1 MTPTTIRKTLI
12 SAAVAAAT
20 LHAGQIAAAQ
30 IEEVIVTTQKREQSL
45 QDIPLAVSA
54 FSGSFMEKA
63 QISDVKELALL
74 TPGVSGDTDDS
85 FLDSINVRGIATN
98 DFGVGCRA
106 FNWRLPEWYLPRSYR
121 RCAN

>member
-54 FSGSFMEKA
+54 
-63 QISDVKELALL
+63 LAAALWKKHRFPML
-74 TPGVSGDTDDS
+74 
-85 FLDSINVRGIATN
+85 R
-98 DFGVGCRA
+98 
-106 FNWRLPEWYLPRSYR
+106 NWR
-121 RCAN
+121 C